1 MSEGNGSGGGRTR
14 GPRFPSSKFSVPRA
28 PSRLVHRPRL
38 FGHLDRGQERRLTL
52 VVGSPGAGKTVL
64 LADWLAVRPQGSS
77 AWLTCDGADAD
88 PVRFFA
94 GIIESCRRATGNPR
108 IGEDAYELLT
118 LDGEISAD
126 AVAALCDDLETKT
139 GPLVLVLDDVH
150 LVGDSAA
157 EALTLLLEYRPPTLQ
172 LVLATR
178 VDPQLR
184 LHRMRAAEEIA
195 EVRDRELTFST
206 EETAEFLTGFDV
218 RLSVGDLGVV
228 HQRSE
233 GWAAGLQMAAISI
246 HDSADPADAARRIE
260 LRGRTVAGYFL
271 DEVLYRQPANVVDFM
286 LATSVLDELSHGA
299 CTALC
304 GPPGP
309 ALLEHAYTANLFVVN
324 VDETARTFRYH
335 HLIGEVLRS
344 ELHAR
349 DPSRER
355 LLNMAAAEYLADV
368 GEIGRAARHLLA
380 AGEPTRAFTLLAERV
395 IADFSVN
402 RRLGSALDVD
412 EAEPE
417 LFAGNVEIL
426 ATLAAELLLRGSFD
440 RGARALALAERTPL
454 DPAGQPDAALRLTFV
469 NALHSCFIGQLDEA
483 LEYSRRAPRPAVKAG
498 ERNEWVDALDAID
511 VLCHAYMG
519 DFMATSQLADALA
532 VLEPREPPRE
542 MLYPGAK
549 SLAALYEGEL
559 GAAEALARAAQVA
572 VSRLGF
578 RRHYF
583 SYHSERALA
592 LLALERRDLSTAAAL
607 TERALDIFVAGRP
620 LFDFLAQVD
629 RAKIWTADGN
639 FEDALAS
646 LPAARSALRSDHSFL
661 FGEADELEARLRL
674 ALGDREGAEAVATRI
689 PGLRGAIVSAV
700 VALASGKPDE
710 AAETLDKAVAAGARM
725 TVRSELELRL
735 LRASVAALQGSP
747 DCDRL
752 VKDALSLAEQRG
764 FVQTVLDTAPQIVL
778 RLLSHAERYP
788 RTDYYARLISGTLAT
803 RKSNPA
809 LAKNAP
815 LPDPLTA
822 AELRILQ
829 KLPLRLSY
837 SELATDL
844 HLSLNTVKTH
854 LQHTYM
860 KLGVTSRS
868 DAVKRAAVLGL
879 V

>member
-1 MSEGNGSGGGRTR
+1 
-14 GPRFPSSKFSVPRA
+14 
-28 PSRLVHRPRL
+28 
-38 FGHLDRGQERRLTL
+38 
-52 VVGSPGAGKTVL
+52 
-64 LADWLAVRPQGSS
+64 
-77 AWLTCDGADAD
+77 
-88 PVRFFA
+88 
-94 GIIESCRRATGNPR
+94 
-108 IGEDAYELLT
+108 
-118 LDGEISAD
+118 
-126 AVAALCDDLETKT
+126 
-139 GPLVLVLDDVH
+139 
-150 LVGDSAA
+150 
-157 EALTLLLEYRPPTLQ
+157 
-172 LVLATR
+172 
-178 VDPQLR
+178 
-184 LHRMRAAEEIA
+184 MRAAEEIA

-206 EETAEFLTGFDV
+206 EETAEFLSGFDV

-271 DEVLYRQPANVVDFM
+271 DEVLYRQPADVVDFM

-299 CTALC
+299 CTAMC
-304 GPPGP
+304 GPLGP
-309 ALLEHAYTANLFVVN
+309 ALLEHAYTANLFVVL
-324 VDETARTFRYH
+324 VDEAARTFRYH
-335 HLIGEVLRS
+335 HLISEVLRS

-355 LLNMAAAEYLADV
+355 LLNMTAAEYLADV

-380 AGEPTRAFTLLAERV
+380 AGEPTSAFSLLAERV

-412 EAEPE
+412 EAQPE

-440 RGARALALAERTPL
+440 RGARALALAEQTPF
-454 DPAGQPDAALRLTFV
+454 DPVRHPDAALRLAFV
-469 NALHSCFIGQLDEA
+469 NALHCCFIGQLDEA
-483 LEYSRRAPRPAVKAG
+483 LEHSTRAPRPAVKAG
-498 ERNEWVDALDAID
+498 ERNEWVEAIDAID
-511 VLCHAYMG
+511 VLCHAYRG
-519 DFMATSQLADALA
+519 EFAATSQLADALA
-532 VLEPREPPRE
+532 ALEPREPPRE
-542 MLYPGAK
+542 VLYPGVK

-559 GAAEALARAAQVA
+559 SVADNLARGAQEA
-572 VSRLGF
+572 VSRLDF

-583 SYHSERALA
+583 SYHSERTLA
-592 LLALERRDLSTAAAL
+592 LLALERRDLSTAAEL
-607 TERALDIFVAGRP
+607 TERALDIFAAGRP
-620 LFDFLAQVD
+620 VFDFLAQLD
-629 RAKIWTADGN
+629 RAKIWAADGN

-646 LPAARSALRSDHSFL
+646 LPVARLALRSDHSFL

-674 ALGDREGAEAVATRI
+674 ALGDRKGAEALALRI

-710 AAETLDKAVAAGARM
+710 AAETLDRAVLAGTRTI
-725 TVRSELELRL
+725 TVRTDLELRL
-735 LRASVAALQGSP
+735 LWASVAVVHGSP
-747 DCDRL
+747 DCDQL

-764 FVQTVLDTAPQIVL
+764 FVQTVLDTAPQL
-778 RLLSHAERYP
+778 AARLLSHAERYP
-788 RTDYYARLISGTLAT
+788 RTDYCTRLISGAPAT

-809 LAKNAP
+809 LPNNAP
-815 LPDPLTA
+815 LPDPLTV

-837 SELATDL
+837 SELAADL
-844 HLSLNTVKTH
+844 HLSLNTIKTH

-868 DAVKRAAVLGL
+868 DAVKRASALGL